1 MFTNPGIPIGPCVT
15 TARTPVSNFHF
26 GILPLLCVMRY
37 DTNCRASRIGADE
50 RWALSTRDLGQFSRG
65 AETPPCVDALL
76 FPAPAAATDT
86 SLHSRRAGP
95 LQNSRSIFFAP
106 VRTELWIVMRPLSA
120 MTPLTCQFERPKI
133 SESGPSQHD
142 TESRKSLQVVIQG
155 VHARNCHVWWSH
167 PWRTILGQ
175 SAFLT

>member
-1 MFTNPGIPIGPCVT
+1 
-15 TARTPVSNFHF
+15 
-26 GILPLLCVMRY
+26 MRY

-50 RWALSTRDLGQFSRG
+50 RWALSTHDLPRAVFPRRG
-65 AETPPCVDALL
+65 DPGNPRGKTPPCVDALL

-120 MTPLTCQFERPKI
+120 MTSLTCQFEHPKI

-155 VHARNCHVWWSH
+155 VHARNCHVWWAH